1 MQSKSNFA
9 KQVRIFAKQIEL
21 CEAKFILCAA
31 QQSIMQR
38 VKTESEVLFVFAIVE
53 SGGKQYKVSEGDIIF
68 VEKLNVN
75 EGDTYTFEKVLAVS
89 SPAGFS
95 VGTPAV
101 ACTVTANVVKN
112 GKGKKIHVIRYKS
125 KKNEKKHIGHRQ
137 PYTKL
142 QIVSIAL

>member
-1 MQSKSNFA
+1 M
-9 KQVRIFAKQIEL
+9 
-21 CEAKFILCAA
+21 
-31 QQSIMQR
+31 
-38 VKTESEVLFVFAIVE
+38 FAIVE

-95 VGTPAV
+95 VGTPTV
-101 ACTVTANVVKN
+101 ACTVTANVVKY
-112 GKGKKIHVIRYKS
+112 GKGKKLHVIRYKS

-142 QIVSIAL
+142 QIVRIAL